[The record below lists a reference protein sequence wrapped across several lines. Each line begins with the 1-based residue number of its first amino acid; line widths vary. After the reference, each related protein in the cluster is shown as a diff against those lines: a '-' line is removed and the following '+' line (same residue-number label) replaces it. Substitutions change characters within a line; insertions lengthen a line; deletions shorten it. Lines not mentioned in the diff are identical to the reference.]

1 LAGSADYVLRR
12 LGENDVE
19 LAFKWRDMFNTAFA
33 EPPSPRPSAEY
44 MRRLLADPKFIALAA
59 VAGREVI
66 GGIAAYELVKYERER
81 SEIYI
86 YDLAVAEPHR
96 RRGIGRALI
105 EAVKPIAR
113 EKGAW
118 MIFVQADREDAP
130 AIALYRSMGAEEQPL
145 HFDIAP
151 EA

>member
-1 LAGSADYVLRR
+1 MPGPADYAIRR
-12 LGENDVE
+12 LGAEDVDV
-19 LAFKWRDMFNTAFA
+19 AFRWRDMFNTAFG
-33 EPPSPRPSAEY
+33 EPAGGVPSADY
-44 MRRLLADPKFIALAA
+44 MLRLLADPKFIGLAA
-59 VAGREVI
+59 VSGADVI

-86 YDLAVAEPHR
+86 YDLAVAEPYR

-113 EKGAW
+113 AAGGW
-118 MIFVQADREDAP
+118 MIFVQADREDEP
-130 AIALYRSMGAEEQPL
+130 AIALYRSMGVEEQPL

-151 EA
+151 ES

>member
-1 LAGSADYVLRR
+1 MPDLADYAIRR
-12 LGENDVE
+12 LGADDVD
-19 LAFKWRDMFNTAFA
+19 LAFRWRDMFNSAFG
-33 EPPSPRPSAEY
+33 EPPGGVPSADY
-44 MRRLLADPKFIALAA
+44 MRRLLADPKFIGLAA
-59 VAGREVI
+59 VSGADVI

-113 EKGAW
+113 ATGAW
-118 MIFVQADREDAP
+118 MIFVQADREDEP
-130 AIALYRSMGAEEQPL
+130 AIALYRSMGIEEQPL

-151 EA
+151 ES